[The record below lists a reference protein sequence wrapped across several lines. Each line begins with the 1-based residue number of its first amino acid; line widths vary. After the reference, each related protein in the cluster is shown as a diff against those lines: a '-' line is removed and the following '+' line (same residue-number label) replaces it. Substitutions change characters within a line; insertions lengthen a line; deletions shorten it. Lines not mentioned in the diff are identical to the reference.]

1 MPADAVIIDVEGG
14 GVDLGDAIVIDDSS
28 IESFDHS
35 DFITLAD
42 DTVMLSDTDMMDLY
56 STDMD
61 GADIS
66 FIVAVKCPH
75 CHVGLKVDEGKIP
88 LGITSFKCPKC
99 KEPIPLSL
107 LSEKSNHQ
115 EVDSDTILVT
125 PVKTG
130 IGRLTVLPDADTPE
144 QAFPLH
150 EGKVV
155 FGRKSNASQATMPII
170 TADRTMS
177 REHICIEVK
186 KDSKGGYKHFLTD
199 NNSKN
204 HTLYN
209 NSYLENGEVVVLN
222 DNDEIIIGRT
232 VLRFNE

>member
-1 MPADAVIIDVEGG
+1 MI
-14 GVDLGDAIVIDDSS
+14 
-28 IESFDHS
+28 
-35 DFITLAD
+35 
-42 DTVMLSDTDMMDLY
+42 
-56 STDMD
+56 
-61 GADIS
+61 
-66 FIVAVKCPH
+66 AVKCPH

-107 LSEKSNHQ
+107 LSEKCNHQ
-115 EVDSDTILVT
+115 EIDSDTILVT

-155 FGRKSNASQATMPII
+155 IGRKSNASQATMPII

-177 REHICIEVK
+177 REHI
-186 KDSKGGYKHFLTD
+186 
-199 NNSKN
+199 
-204 HTLYN
+204 
-209 NSYLENGEVVVLN
+209 
-222 DNDEIIIGRT
+222 
-232 VLRFNE
+232 